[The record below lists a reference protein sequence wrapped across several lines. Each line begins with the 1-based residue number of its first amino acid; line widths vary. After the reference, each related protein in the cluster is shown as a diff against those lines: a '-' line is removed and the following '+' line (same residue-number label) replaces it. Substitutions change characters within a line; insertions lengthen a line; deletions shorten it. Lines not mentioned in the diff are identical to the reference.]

1 MARIDLGAIQQR
13 LAQQQPPPVPAE
25 PPSWLTRP
33 APASALRTTPPKP
46 RLATASAAAPAGTLR
61 ATTTMRTAL
70 SFEATDAR
78 AVRAEERARVS
89 ALRAQ
94 IEELN
99 AELVAVRAEAARA
112 LAQEQARGDQLGAQI
127 ESGRRDLEA
136 ARAEADRAAER
147 AERALTGERQRA
159 DALRERLEQAQAA
172 LAAVQHDAQ
181 AAQQAATE
189 LRRAWKGRGVLGR
202 LRAALRGEI
211 AGPKSRG

>member
-13 LAQQQPPPVPAE
+13 LAQQQPTTPVPAE
-25 PPSWLTRP
+25 PPSGITRP
-33 APASALRTTPPKP
+33 APASALRTTSLKP

-127 ESGRRDLEA
+127 EAGRRDLEA
-136 ARAEADRAAER
+136 ARAEADREAER
-147 AERALTGERQRA
+147 AEQVLTGEHQRA
-159 DALRERLEQAQAA
+159 DALRERLEQAQAE
-172 LAAVQHDAQ
+172 LAAVQRDAQ
-181 AAQQAATE
+181 AAHQAAAE
-189 LRRAWKGRGVLGR
+189 LRQAEVDRKARSLPAR
-202 LRAALRGEI
+202 LRAAWRGE
-211 AGPKSRG
+211 